1 MDPAKTKSRRF
12 SIQVQLAMVFV
23 ALLLIFGAVQGW
35 FHHQKTSDIFLSS
48 SKELFDQIA
57 RETTNSFYFS
67 YSPVST
73 TVRLLSQSP
82 IIRDQDMESRL
93 KRLPILVSVMEAQ
106 PEVTALEVGY
116 SDTEFFIIR
125 RLDSDYMLK
134 RFGAP
139 DTASYVVDN
148 IERVDGQPVF
158 TRLYFDS
165 SLALL
170 GEKDMGYTSYNPT
183 IRPWYRL
190 AVYSQDVTTTSPYL
204 YYFIGKVGV
213 TVVHQDKDSGNVFA
227 ADITLESLSKTLIKN
242 KVSPSSQM
250 LIYTNDEEVIA
261 SLSPDN
267 IVVES
272 GPDSLSILKLSDLNS
287 KVISDFFQQSPK
299 PNNSHFFFDSGGQ
312 RWIGVNRPITL
323 VGFTAHLLIVA
334 PEHELLQTAYT
345 IRNQSMLIS
354 IAIVLLAIPAALF
367 IANQMARPLRQLSEQ
382 TQPLQKMNFDH
393 RISVTSS
400 IRDIQTLAS
409 VSEFMRGMIQQ
420 LIRLI
425 KTLAQEENPQRL
437 LEQMTAEV
445 SAVSK
450 AQGALLYILDDNAEQ
465 LIPSCFCTQ
474 QGCKSNHSFPRL
486 GINDRDLELVK
497 AFHEDEDQLL
507 EINYERVSTTGTHES
522 LLNHLGADR
531 LQAATFPLEN
541 RRGRKIGML
550 CLIYQ
555 TDNIA
560 DIPVQNSDHKVL
572 IRSLAGIMA
581 NALDQHT
588 ERSGKARS

>member
-1 MDPAKTKSRRF
+1 
-12 SIQVQLAMVFV
+12 MVFV
-23 ALLLIFGAVQGW
+23 ALLLIFGAVLGW

-57 RETTNSFYFS
+57 REINNSFYFS
-67 YSPVST
+67 YNPVST

-82 IIRDQDMESRL
+82 IMRDQDMENRL

-106 PEVTALEVGY
+106 PEVTSLEVGY

-139 DTASYVVDN
+139 ETAAYVVDN

-158 TRLYFDS
+158 SRLYYDA

-170 GEKDMGYTSYNPT
+170 GEKDMGFTSYNPT

-213 TVVHQDKDSGNVFA
+213 TVVNQDKDTGNVFA
-227 ADITLESLSKTLIKN
+227 ADITLESLSNTLIKN

-250 LIYTNDEEVIA
+250 LIYTNDEEVVA
-261 SLSPDN
+261 SLNPDN

-272 GPDSLSILKLSDLNS
+272 GPDNLSILKLSDLNNQ
-287 KVISDFFQQSPK
+287 VISDFFQQSPK
-299 PNNSHFFFDSGGQ
+299 PNNSNFFFDSGGQ

-323 VGFTAHLLIVA
+323 VGFTAHLLILA

-382 TQPLQKMNFDH
+382 TQPLHKMNFDQKVN
-393 RISVTSS
+393 VTSS

-409 VSEFMRGMIQQ
+409 VTEFMRMMIQQ
-420 LIRLI
+420 LVRLI
-425 KTLAQEENPQRL
+425 KTLSQEENHPRL
-437 LEQMTAEV
+437 LEQMTGEIISISQAD
-445 SAVSK
+445 
-450 AQGALLYILDDNAEQ
+450 GALLYVLDENADQ
-465 LIPSCFCTQ
+465 LIPHCFYTQ

-486 GINDRDLELVK
+486 GVNDRDLELVK
-497 AFHEDEDQLL
+497 AFHEDEDRIL

-541 RRGRKIGML
+541 RQGKKIGL
-550 CLIYQ
+550 FCLIYQ
-555 TDNIA
+555 VDSA
-560 DIPVQNSDHKVL
+560 SDIPILHADYKALV
-572 IRSLAGIMA
+572 RSLTGILATAMDQQAGRG
-581 NALDQHT
+581 N
-588 ERSGKARS
+588 